1 MIKIAIFGNTYNGL
15 ITTYLKVLY
24 EFLNQ
29 NNVSVL
35 VEKELFQNAM
45 IVDNCCLDNVEII
58 ENENFICDY
67 AISIGGDGTFLK
79 TASLIGDKPIP
90 VLGINI
96 GRLGFLADVPAENMI
111 QAVKAMLNGQL
122 ITEERTL
129 LKVERSDKIR
139 IELPF
144 ALNEVSI
151 LKQDSSSMISIHTT
165 LNGEPVH
172 TYQADGLLVSTPTGS
187 TAYSMSVGGPIV
199 VPQAGNFILSPV
211 ASHSLNVRP
220 LIVPDNWTIDLEVK
234 SRSNS
239 FQLALDGRSTIV
251 DDSTHLRISKAGF
264 TLKILK
270 QPRHTFFD
278 NLKNKLMWGVDKR
291 N

>member
-45 IVDNCCLDNVEII
+45 IVDDCCLDNVEII

-96 GRLGFLADVPAENMI
+96 GRLDFLADLPAENMI

-129 LKVERSDKIR
+129 LKVER
-139 IELPF
+139 
-144 ALNEVSI
+144 
-151 LKQDSSSMISIHTT
+151 
-165 LNGEPVH
+165 
-172 TYQADGLLVSTPTGS
+172 
-187 TAYSMSVGGPIV
+187 
-199 VPQAGNFILSPV
+199 
-211 ASHSLNVRP
+211 
-220 LIVPDNWTIDLEVK
+220 
-234 SRSNS
+234 
-239 FQLALDGRSTIV
+239 
-251 DDSTHLRISKAGF
+251 
-264 TLKILK
+264 
-270 QPRHTFFD
+270 
-278 NLKNKLMWGVDKR
+278 
-291 N
+291 